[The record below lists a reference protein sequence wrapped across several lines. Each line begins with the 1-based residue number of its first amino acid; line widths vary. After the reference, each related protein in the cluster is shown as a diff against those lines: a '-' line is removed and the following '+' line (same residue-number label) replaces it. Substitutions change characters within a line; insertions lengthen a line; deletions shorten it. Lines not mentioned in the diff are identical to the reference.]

1 MSIETLKNAGQILMM
16 TAEDLQSVFSSMMET
31 FLEQQKENESKQTK
45 KEDLLSSAEVRQL
58 FNIQKCTLCHWVK
71 RGYLNPIKLG
81 NKHYYKQSDINELM
95 NERQNA

>member
-45 KEDLLSSAEVRQL
+45 KENLLSSAEVRQI
-58 FNIQKCTLCHWVK
+58 FHHKNRRKEET
-71 RGYLNPIKLG
+71 
-81 NKHYYKQSDINELM
+81 
-95 NERQNA
+95 